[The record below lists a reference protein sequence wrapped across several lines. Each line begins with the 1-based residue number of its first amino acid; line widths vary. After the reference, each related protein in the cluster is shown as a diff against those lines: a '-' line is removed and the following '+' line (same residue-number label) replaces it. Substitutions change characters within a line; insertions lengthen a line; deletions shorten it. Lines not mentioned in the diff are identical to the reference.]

1 VVASFIKITGP
12 FIIRILVI
20 ALQIAETPIPIII
33 NLFGEEDFPIINKI
47 DIRAINENTKVNTG
61 IYNIDVVNELFLES
75 IKIVKNTN
83 APTDP
88 PLTTPNI
95 SGDAKSFLTTP

>member
-1 VVASFIKITGP
+1 M
-12 FIIRILVI
+12 
-20 ALQIAETPIPIII
+20 ALAIAETPIPIII
-33 NLFGEEDFPIINKI
+33 NLFVEEDFPFISKI
-47 DIRAINENTKVNTG
+47 HIKAINENIKVNIG
-61 IYNIDVVNELFLES
+61 IYNIDVVNELFLGS

-83 APTDP
+83 APTEP